1 MSRNDPSF
9 SSDEMQ
15 AILHAVQSYIGELA
29 DILRTETDPLTIRAA
44 TEELKLARRARKKLN
59 RVLNDDEPTPHADRL
74 IRSLPKAWG
83 IKNG

>member
-1 MSRNDPSF
+1 MSRDNPSF
-9 SSDEMQ
+9 REDEMQ
-15 AILHAVQSYIGELA
+15 TILHAVSRYARELA
-29 DILRTETDPLTIRAA
+29 EILRTETDPLTIRAA
-44 TEELKLARRARKKLN
+44 ADELKLARRARKKLN